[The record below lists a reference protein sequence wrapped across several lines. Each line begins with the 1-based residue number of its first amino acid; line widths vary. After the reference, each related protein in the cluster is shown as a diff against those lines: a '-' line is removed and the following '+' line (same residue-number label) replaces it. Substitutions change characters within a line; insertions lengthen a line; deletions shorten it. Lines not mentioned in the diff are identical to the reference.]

1 MKKSPEYSP
10 ERRERL
16 VRMVVEQRPQY
27 PSQWSTIVS
36 IAGKSG
42 MTAQTL
48 LNSVRPRVIRAS
60 EPA

>member
-1 MKKSPEYSP
+1 
-10 ERRERL
+10 
-16 VRMVVEQRPQY
+16 MVVEQRPQY